1 MSERA
6 LSTGRTLLA
15 ATLLAACSAGPNFHR
30 PAAPQAT
37 AYMAEPPAPATESA
51 DIPGGEAQRFVQDL
65 DIPGQWWTL
74 FQSEPLNSLIAASIE
89 ANPDLRAAQSALRV
103 ALENVYAQRGAYYPS
118 LQASFTP
125 TRQNNP
131 APVSSPAAT
140 PQGASAAPN
149 IFTFYTS
156 QLSVFFALDV
166 FGLNRRQVENFRA
179 QADVQRF
186 ALEATYLTLTA
197 NVVGAAVQEA
207 SLRAQIAATQEILD
221 SERQA
226 LGLLQRQYD
235 LGQIAMADVVAE
247 RTAIAQTEE
256 TLPPL
261 QKQLAQQRFLL
272 SILAGG
278 LPNQERPETFEL
290 SSLHLPQEL
299 PLSLPS
305 KLVEQRPDVRQA
317 EANLHATSALIGVA
331 VANRLPNFNITA
343 AEGGTAN
350 HASDI
355 LQQANLLWNLTGVA
369 AQPIFQGF
377 TLMHRQRAA
386 QAAYQQAAAQYRS
399 TLATALEG
407 VANALY
413 AIESD
418 ATALKA
424 ASDAETSANES
435 LQITRRQLE
444 IGSVSYLALL
454 TAQQAQ
460 LQTRITRVQAQA
472 NRYADTAALF
482 QALGGGWWN
491 RTDVSE
497 NY

>member
-1 MSERA
+1 LRKEHRGSRA
-6 LSTGRTLLA
+6 ALA
-15 ATLLAACSAGPNFHR
+15 GAMVLAACTVGPNFHR
-30 PAAPQAT
+30 PASPDVKAYSPEPIAET
-37 AYMAEPPAPATESA
+37 ASA
-51 DIPGGEAQRFVQDL
+51 QVPGGEAQRFVQDL

-74 FQSEPLNSLIAASIE
+74 FQSEPLNQLIE
-89 ANPDLRAAQSALRV
+89 AALESNPDLRAAQAALRV
-103 ALENVYAQRGAYYPS
+103 ALESVYAQRGAYYPS
-118 LQASFTP
+118 LQASFSP
-125 TRQNNP
+125 SRQNNP
-131 APVSSPAAT
+131 APVSTPAAS
-140 PQGASAAPN
+140 GMN

-156 QLSVFFALDV
+156 QLSVFFAPDV
-166 FGLNRRQVENFRA
+166 FGLNRRQVENFWA
-179 QADVQRF
+179 QVDVQRF
-186 ALEATYLTLTA
+186 ALEATYLTLTS

-226 LGLLQRQYD
+226 LGLFQRQYD

-247 RTAIAQTEE
+247 RTAIAQTEQ

-272 SILAGG
+272 TVLAGG
-278 LPNQERPETFEL
+278 LPNEQRPETFEF
-290 SSLHLPQEL
+290 SSLQLPQEL

-317 EANLHATSALIGVA
+317 EANLHAASALVGVA
-331 VANRLPNFNITA
+331 IANRLPNFSISA
-343 AEGGTAN
+343 ADGGTSSSLPKYMLNPAAN
-350 HASDI
+350 RF
-355 LQQANLLWNLTGVA
+355 WNLTGNVA
-369 AQPIFQGF
+369 EPIFQGG
-377 TLMHRQRAA
+377 TLLHRHRAA

-413 AIESD
+413 ALQSD

-424 ASDAETSANES
+424 AFDAETSANES
-435 LQITRRQLE
+435 LEITRRQLD
-444 IGSVSYLALL
+444 IGSVNYLALL

-460 LQTRITRVQAQA
+460 LQTRINRVQAQA

-491 RTDVSE
+491 RSDVSTK
-497 NY
+497 Y